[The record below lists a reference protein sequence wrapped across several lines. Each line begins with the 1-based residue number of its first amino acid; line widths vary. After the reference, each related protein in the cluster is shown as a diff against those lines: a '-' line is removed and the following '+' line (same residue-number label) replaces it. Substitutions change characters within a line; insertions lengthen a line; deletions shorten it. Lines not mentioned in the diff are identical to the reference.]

1 MQTSSAGI
9 ATLVAEE
16 GEVLRAYR
24 CPAGKWTI
32 GVGLTGN
39 SGVIKPHAGM
49 VITRE
54 KSRRLLSL
62 SLSRAYEPTVEITM
76 AKLSG
81 STSGSTVVRPAQ
93 HEFDAGV
100 LFHFNSGAIG
110 RASWVK
116 LWKAGAAPAAIRAAL
131 GLWNRGGG
139 RVLPGLVKRR
149 DREADI
155 LLLGKYPVK
164 VRETVVDGWATWGLA
179 LSPEEKSAARAALAK
194 LGYAVGDRPG
204 WVLQPAAVRFQ
215 QDHGL
220 TPDGIIGRATLSTL
234 QRRIDAVS
242 KSTPAAAATPA
253 ATYVTTTGAAD
264 QALPAWVDTA
274 VLAVLLIWLAVLAYR
289 YRDVIAVKVQRVFP
303 SLANLLR
310 SF

>member
-54 KSRRLLSL
+54 ESRRLLSL

-81 STSGSTVVRPAQ
+81 STVVRPAQ
-93 HEFDAGV
+93 HEFDAGI
-100 LFHFNSGAIG
+100 LFHFNTGSIG

-116 LWKAGAAPAAIRAAL
+116 RWKSGAAPAAIRAAL
-131 GLWNRGGG
+131 GLWNKGGG

-164 VRETVVDGWATWGLA
+164 VRETVVDGWAAWGLA
-179 LSPEEKSAARAALAK
+179 LSAEEKSAARAALSK

-204 WVLQPAAVRFQ
+204 WVLKPAAVRFQ

-242 KSTPAAAATPA
+242 EATAPAAATPA
-253 ATYVTTTGAAD
+253 ATYVSTTGAAD
-264 QALPAWVDTA
+264 QVMPAWVDTA
-274 VLAVLLIWLAVLAYR
+274 VMAVLLIWLAVLAYR

-303 SLANLLR
+303 RLANLLR